1 VSVIT
6 NSPFKDAII
15 SGSVSDKGSKGG
27 VYGGEPNL
35 PDGLPGRDVSPNG
48 VPELFRDTALTGSS
62 PSTSGPLKSPFKD
75 AI

>member
-1 VSVIT
+1 MSVIT

-15 SGSVSDKGSKGG
+15 SGSISEKGTKGG

-48 VPELFRDTALTGSS
+48 VPELFRDTAASS
-62 PSTSGPLKSPFKD
+62 KGPSKAGPLKTPFTD